1 LQYICTMAIILHI
14 ETATKVCS
22 VAISR
27 DGELLG
33 YKENE
38 GLDFSH
44 GEELTNYIDEV
55 VRHSELQFSDLN
67 AVSIS
72 SGPGSYTGLRIGAA
86 TAKGLCFAL
95 NIPLIAIDSLTALA
109 SLAKDKFPGYN
120 IAPVIDARR
129 MEVYNQIFDQNM
141 KPLKPISA
149 DIIDEKSYE
158 EYEPFVI
165 LGDGMEKLQSI
176 WEGRD
181 ILFEDKIV
189 SSARGQVD
197 LAFEA
202 FKQSD
207 FVDTAYWEP
216 FYLKD
221 FVAGVKK
228 KVS

>member
-1 LQYICTMAIILHI
+1 MVIILHI

-22 VAISR
+22 VAVSGN
-27 DGELLG
+27 GELLAF
-33 YKENE
+33 KENE

-55 VRHSELQFSDLN
+55 MKTAGLNYSDLD
-67 AVSIS
+67 AISIS

-95 NIPLIAIDSLTALA
+95 NIPLIAIDSLKALGN
-109 SLAKDKFPGYN
+109 LVKGKYENLN

-129 MEVYNQIFDQNM
+129 MEVYNQIYNTGM
-141 KPLKPISA
+141 EPLKPISA
-149 DIIDEKSYE
+149 DIIEEDSYAE
-158 EYEPFVI
+158 FEPLVI
-165 LGDGMEKLQSI
+165 LGDGANKLKELWQ
-176 WEGRD
+176 GRN
-181 ILFEDKIV
+181 IVFENDV
-189 SSARGQVD
+189 ASSARGQID
-197 LAFEA
+197 LAYNA
-202 FKQSD
+202 FQQSD

-228 KVS
+228 KGN